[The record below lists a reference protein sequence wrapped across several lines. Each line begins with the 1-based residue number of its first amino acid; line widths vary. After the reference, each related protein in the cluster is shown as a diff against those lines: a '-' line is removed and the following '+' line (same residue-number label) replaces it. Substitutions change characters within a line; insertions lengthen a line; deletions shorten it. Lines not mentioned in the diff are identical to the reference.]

1 MRKIFFLI
9 LFIIFSIK
17 LFAQQIVIIDMETSF
32 PVQNVTVK
40 NSNGKY
46 LFHSDQ
52 NGLVNIRNFK
62 KKDTL
67 YFSHPD
73 YEDYA
78 ITKREILRQNRK
90 VELIKR
96 YQKLDNVIL
105 SVSRTKNK
113 KNRIARQVLVID
125 RNETEK
131 IMPATS
137 GELLNLSGNIMVQKT
152 QGGAGSPVIR
162 GLEANRVLLVIDG
175 VRLNNAISR
184 TGHMHTAISINPLTL
199 ERSEIIY
206 GPSSIYGSDAL
217 GGVINFYTKT
227 PVINHYKKFSLGL
240 TGKFATVNNET
251 GFHLNTE
258 YSAKNWATS
267 FGVSYADF
275 GNIRMGQNRVHG
287 YKDWGIVK
295 NYSQNDENTY
305 YENSS
310 TNNDLSLQPHTSFNQ
325 KDIFNKTVF
334 RLGTR
339 NELIFNTQYNINS
352 PIDRFDKLSQYKN
365 GHLKYAEWHYGEAD
379 RLLFSPQLLLHF
391 DSKWLK
397 KAKIILAYQNLN
409 ESRIWRKFGSLE
421 RDYQVENI
429 KVLSLNAD
437 FNTSFS
443 KKRTLSYGLET
454 TYNDVKSVAYSKL
467 LQVNGHQITAYTE
480 GNPVATRYPDGSSNY
495 SSFAAYGNYRFN
507 IGKKS
512 SINTGLR
519 FTQTYVHVNWDD
531 NTFIILPYNN
541 NELANFAFTG
551 NLSYI
556 LTLKDWKMSSIF
568 SSGFRSPNIDDIG
581 KIREKKGKVTVP
593 NIYLKPEYALNGE
606 FSLTKFFNKKNFNIS
621 ADGFYSYLYH
631 YIARDKFE
639 LQPGQDKIL
648 YNGEWVYTYA
658 NVNEGDAEIYG
669 ASLTAGGK
677 ISNNFILNAGVFY
690 TQGRMIDKKRP
701 MPSIPPVY
709 GNSKLTYKF
718 QNFETTLLYKFMLK
732 KPLEEYDTISG
743 IDNLDESPID
753 PMTGEYVG
761 FPQWHILNWYGTYH
775 FTKNI
780 SINLAVENIFD
791 IHYRPFASS
800 VSAPG
805 RNIKVQFTTK
815 L

>member
-1 MRKIFFLI
+1 
-9 LFIIFSIK
+9 
-17 LFAQQIVIIDMETSF
+17 METSF
-32 PVQNVTVK
+32 AIQNVTVK
-40 NSNGKY
+40 SKNGKL
-46 LFHSDQ
+46 LFHT
-52 NGLVNIRNFK
+52 NKEGLVNIRNFR

-78 ITKREILRQNRK
+78 ITKREILRQKNK
-90 VELIKR
+90 VDLIKR

-105 SVSRTKNK
+105 SVSRTKSK

-131 IMPATS
+131 TMPATS
-137 GELLNLSGNIMVQKT
+137 GELLRLSGNIMVQKT
-152 QGGAGSPVIR
+152 QGGAGSPIVR

-199 ERSEIIY
+199 ERTEIIY

-227 PVINHYKKFSLGL
+227 PVVNRYKKFSLGL

-251 GFHLNTE
+251 GFHLNSE

-267 FGVSYADF
+267 FGFSYTDF

-295 NYSQNDENTY
+295 DYSQNDENTY

-310 TNNDLSLQPHTSFNQ
+310 TNNNLASQPHTSFNQ
-325 KDIFNKTVF
+325 KDIFNKTIF
-334 RLGTR
+334 RLGNR
-339 NELIFNTQYNINS
+339 NELIFNTQYNISS
-352 PIDRFDKLSQYKN
+352 PIDRFDKLSQYNN
-365 GHLKYAEWHYGEAD
+365 GNLKYAEWRYGTAE
-379 RLLFSPQLLLHF
+379 RFLFSPQLILRF
-391 DSKWLK
+391 DKKWLK
-397 KAKIILAYQNLN
+397 KAKIILAYQDLK
-409 ESRIWRKFGSLE
+409 ESRIWRKFSSFNRNFQE
-421 RDYQVENI
+421 ENI

-437 FNTSFS
+437 FNTRFS
-443 KKRTLSYGLET
+443 KKRTLSYGLEG
-454 TYNDVKSVAYSKL
+454 TYNKVKSVAQSKI
-467 LQVNGHQITAYTE
+467 LQVSRHDIIGYTE
-480 GNPVATRYPDGSSNY
+480 GDAVPTRYPDGSSNY

-512 SINTGLR
+512 SLNTGLR
-519 FTQTYVHVNWDD
+519 FTQTHVHVNWDD

-621 ADGFYSYLYH
+621 VDGYYSYLYH

-669 ASLTAGGK
+669 GSLTLSGK
-677 ISNNFILNAGVFY
+677 ITNNFRLKGGIFY

-701 MPSIPPVY
+701 MPSIPPFY
-709 GNSKLTYKF
+709 GNTKLTYKF
-718 QNFETTLLYKFMLK
+718 QNFETAVLYRFMLE
-732 KPLEEYDTISG
+732 KPIDEYDTVSG

-753 PMTGEYVG
+753 PISGEYVG
-761 FPQWHILNWYGTYH
+761 FPQWHILSWYGTYH

-791 IHYRPFASS
+791 IHYREFASS
-800 VSAPG
+800 ISAPG